1 VNALSFDCRV
11 FVAHDCGMESPTI
24 QEVVASVEHFC
35 ARHVVSL
42 DELGRRKFGDR
53 HRFEAFVDEECRNLV
68 MMVTCEAM
76 ATVEGSRTEAGSETV
91 EWPDGWWQEFRERWL
106 PRWWLR
112 RWPVRMDSREVVT
125 RVEHKHLRLCPHVDI
140 PRGDRVHF
148 AWVSGANERQRPDLN
163 GKDSNAI

>member
-1 VNALSFDCRV
+1 MVALVRSSLRSRFCAFCGKWLNMSLSFDCRV

-68 MMVTCEAM
+68 MVVTCEAM
-76 ATVEGSRTEAGSETV
+76 ATVEGSRIEAGKPKEDWFGGKGSE
-91 EWPDGWWQEFRERWL
+91 
-106 PRWWLR
+106 
-112 RWPVRMDSREVVT
+112 
-125 RVEHKHLRLCPHVDI
+125 
-140 PRGDRVHF
+140 
-148 AWVSGANERQRPDLN
+148 
-163 GKDSNAI
+163 